1 VKLAIWSP
9 RPWSFDGLL
18 RHLEARFAGVV
29 WVTEDE
35 APRGVSRAHRSTH
48 PRADLDLYDIAD
60 DPAHAFAFRVARERP
75 GVVLLM
81 QGSLPLLLADEMS
94 RPESRQEALREMER
108 AYGEDGA
115 FVARLVAR
123 GLGGEILPA
132 LFPLLDRLLET
143 SLGVVA
149 LTEESRRRAARRLGD
164 DRTLRLPLH
173 LLASPHILASP
184 ESSSPWEARK
194 LLGIPDDAPV
204 LAAPSPDFSR
214 LSTLA
219 RVTSRLRHEFPAL
232 RLLLSRPETPVPDA
246 THAPDL
252 RTLAAA
258 ADVVVALDPITPGGA
273 PAGLAEAIAAR
284 RSLVVTAGSGFFADF
299 PEGSIARIDPGRF
312 EEAELEEVLRH
323 LLRHPDLRATLGRL
337 AAEEARRIADPE
349 TLAEALARFLTGL
362 LSRKAGI
369 LAASRETRARE
380 AALLHLL
387 SEEVESVGR
396 PLGLR
401 ELDLGLPPLFEP
413 LVRPSR

>member
-9 RPWSFDGLL
+9 RPWSSGGLL
-18 RHLEARFAGVV
+18 RHLEARCAGVV

-60 DPAHAFAFRVARERP
+60 YPAHAFAFRAARERP

-149 LTEESRRRAARRLGD
+149 LTDESRRRAARRLGD
-164 DRTLRLPLH
+164 DRTLRVPLH
-173 LLASPHILASP
+173 LLAST
-184 ESSSPWEARK
+184 ESSSPGEARRR
-194 LLGIPDDAPV
+194 LGIPADSPV
-204 LAAPSPDFSR
+204 IGASSPDFSR
-214 LSTLA
+214 LSMLS
-219 RVTSRLRHEFPAL
+219 RVVSRLRVEFPAL
-232 RLLLSRPETPVPDA
+232 RLLLVTSNTPAIET
-246 THAPDL
+246 TKAPDL

-284 RSLVVTAGSGFFADF
+284 RPLVVNAGSGAVADF
-299 PEGSIARIDPGRF
+299 PEGSVARVDPGRF
-312 EEAELEEVLRH
+312 EEGELEAVLRH

-337 AAEEARRIADPE
+337 SAEEARRIADPE

-362 LSRKAGI
+362 LSRKEGI
-369 LAASRETRARE
+369 LAAARETRARE

-401 ELDLGLPPLFEP
+401 APDLGLPPLFEP
-413 LVRPSR
+413 LVRPPR